1 MSAATR
7 EISADEI
14 LDALDLSRAQ
24 PGAGF
29 LEALFARFNAK
40 VPFENASKIVR
51 DRDEPDPSQKPRG
64 PETFWSDHLA
74 LGTGGTC
81 FARVAA
87 FHWLLE
93 ALGFG
98 SRRVLGRVG
107 RDGDHS
113 ALMVGTPA
121 GECIVDVGFPLP
133 ALLPARAGIVGTPA
147 GDVEVVETAR
157 GFGVR
162 YREGVPEGPRELE
175 IFREPV
181 PDERFAAAWRETFRP
196 GSRFLLEVCLRR
208 DLGHR
213 VLSWAA
219 GEIRVDDRHSRLR
232 VPMPSP
238 AAIAEF
244 FEVDASV
251 VSRAFAIAGPPRGSG
266 ETASLSAYL
275 ETAAA
280 PAAALAA
287 IASPAG
293 YRRLLDG
300 VAEVVPGE
308 TLADRFRV
316 TLRPPGGAGG
326 AQAIE
331 DEVAIDAGAGRMAVV
346 RRGVSGGS
354 FESAYRAIARSG
366 RTYLVRE
373 AALAGRGEELL
384 RNDSLR
390 GRLAGTLALDLLAW
404 ARMLGGS
411 GL

>member
-1 MSAATR
+1 V
-7 EISADEI
+7 ISADEI
-14 LDALDLSRAQ
+14 LDALDLSRAE

-51 DRDEPDPSQKPRG
+51 DRDLPDPAQKPRV
-64 PETFWSDHLA
+64 PDTFWSDHLA

-87 FHWLLE
+87 FDWLLG
-93 ALGFG
+93 ALGFR
-98 SRRVLGRVG
+98 SRRVLGRVV

-113 ALMVGTPA
+113 ALMVETPA

-133 ALLPARAGIVGTPA
+133 ALLPARAGIVGTPQ
-147 GDVEVVETAR
+147 GDVEVVETPR

-181 PDERFAAAWRETFRP
+181 PDDRFAASWRETYRP

-232 VPMPSP
+232 VPSTEP
-238 AAIAEF
+238 AAIAELF
-244 FEVDASV
+244 DVDPSI
-251 VSRAFAIAGPPRGSG
+251 VSRAFTIAGPPRAGGLS
-266 ETASLSAYL
+266 ASLSAYL

-280 PAAALAA
+280 PAETLGA
-287 IASPAG
+287 IASPGG

-300 VAEVVPGE
+300 VAEVVSEEILP
-308 TLADRFRV
+308 DRFRL
-316 TLRPPGGAGG
+316 TLRPPGGSGDAP
-326 AQAIE
+326 AIE
-331 DEVAIDAGAGRMAVV
+331 DEVSVDAASGRVSVV
-346 RRGVSGGS
+346 RRGASGRP
-354 FESAYRAIARSG
+354 FESSYRAIARGG

-373 AALAGRGEELL
+373 AALAGSGEELL

-390 GRLAGTLALDLLAW
+390 GRLAGTLAVDLLAW
-404 ARMLGGS
+404 ARMLP
-411 GL
+411 

>member
-14 LDALDLSRAQ
+14 LEALDLSRAQ

-51 DRDEPDPSQKPRG
+51 DREVADPSEKPRG
-64 PETFWSDHLA
+64 PDTFWSDHLA

-87 FHWLLE
+87 FDWLLE

-98 SRRVLGRVG
+98 SRRVLGRVA

-133 ALLPARAGIVGTPA
+133 ALLPARAGIVGTPQ

-157 GFGVR
+157 GFGVQ

-196 GSRFLLEVCLRR
+196 GSRFLLDVCLRR

-213 VLSWAA
+213 VLSWTA

-232 VPMPSP
+232 VPSVAP
-238 AAIAEF
+238 AAIAELF
-244 FEVDASV
+244 DVDPSI
-251 VSRAFAIAGPPRGSG
+251 VSRAFTIAGPPRAGAPA
-266 ETASLSAYL
+266 ASLSAYL

-280 PAAALAA
+280 PPQALAA
-287 IASPAG
+287 IASAAG

-300 VAEVVPGE
+300 VAEVVSEEVLP
-308 TLADRFRV
+308 DRFRLR
-316 TLRPPGGAGG
+316 LRPPGSAD
-326 AQAIE
+326 AAAIE
-331 DEVAIDAGAGRMAVV
+331 DEVSFDAASARLSVV
-346 RRGVSGGS
+346 RRGASGRP
-354 FESAYRAIARSG
+354 FESSYRAIARGG

-373 AALAGRGEELL
+373 AALDASGEELL

-390 GRLAGTLALDLLAW
+390 GRLAGTLAVDLLAW
-404 ARMLGGS
+404 ARMLGGQVS
-411 GL
+411 Q